1 MCVCVSPLLQSR
13 RLVSWSYFCLYLSWM
28 AGSYE
33 IITFLSVPWSCVR
46 QASRLPN
53 QHWAWAAVC
62 RHITHFI
69 THTKFPQAAT
79 FIHIQHKVTHTH
91 TQTPTFLLFI
101 LRVRPPWQPM
111 EKQSKLWSI
120 QEQGGND
127 GAACGGDIRAREC
140 VCVVCLRWCDI
151 SGLTWSGTLPPRAW
165 RELPG
170 KDTDGGPGSPGG
182 GGFMVWTKSPALRQ
196 KRPVKHKLE
205 LPHYLPNAFLNIV
218 EAENIV
224 HMFILL
230 MDI

>member
-127 GAACGGDIRAREC
+127 GAACGGDIRARVC
-140 VCVVCLRWCDI
+140 VCGVFEVMWHFWADMKRHSAPSRLEGAPGERHWWR
-151 SGLTWSGTLPPRAW
+151 SGVSGGWGFHGVNKKPCAAAETTCKTQAGAASLPA
-165 RELPG
+165 
-170 KDTDGGPGSPGG
+170 
-182 GGFMVWTKSPALRQ
+182 
-196 KRPVKHKLE
+196 
-205 LPHYLPNAFLNIV
+205 
-218 EAENIV
+218 
-224 HMFILL
+224 
-230 MDI
+230 

>member
-91 TQTPTFLLFI
+91 THRHPLFSYSFCACALLGS
-101 LRVRPPWQPM
+101 RWR
-111 EKQSKLWSI
+111 SKVNCEVFRSRAATTGL
-120 QEQGGND
+120 
-127 GAACGGDIRAREC
+127 ACGGDIRARVC
-140 VCVVCLRWCDI
+140 VCGVFEVMWHFWADMKRHSAPSRLEGAPGERHWWR
-151 SGLTWSGTLPPRAW
+151 SGVSGGWGFHGVNKKPCAAAETTCKTQAGAASLPA
-165 RELPG
+165 
-170 KDTDGGPGSPGG
+170 
-182 GGFMVWTKSPALRQ
+182 
-196 KRPVKHKLE
+196 
-205 LPHYLPNAFLNIV
+205 
-218 EAENIV
+218 
-224 HMFILL
+224 
-230 MDI
+230 